1 MFHIMKQFKEEQER
15 SRKCIEE
22 LEKKYCQLSQKMTE
36 EKQDSEKKYCN
47 LVNEIKQLK
56 EECFSHQK
64 EIRQLKEDRCKYEE
78 VMHEEIKNP
87 LPKIA
92 LIEASIPTKSQTE
105 SLTAKNAT
113 VSY

>member
-1 MFHIMKQFKEEQER
+1 MKQFKEEQER

>member
-15 SRKCIEE
+15 GRKC
-22 LEKKYCQLSQKMTE
+22 LEDLEQKYCQLSRKMTE
-36 EKQDSEKKYCN
+36 EKEDFEKKYCN
-47 LVNEIKQLK
+47 LVQEIKQLK
-56 EECFSHQK
+56 DDCFNHQQ
-64 EIRQLKEDRCKYEE
+64 EIRQLKEDRCKHEE

-87 LPKIA
+87 LPRIA
-92 LIEASIPTKSQTE
+92 LIEASIPIKSQTE